1 MDLQERPDVQYHTVA
16 VDFLPASVI
25 GTGMRRIAAQLAAGG
40 CCCCLQWVA
49 LGAATAGWVPAV
61 LKAALPARQ
70 VGLCCWWVLL
80 AGCWLGAA

>member
-1 MDLQERPDVQYHTVA
+1 MRYHTVA

-40 CCCCLQWVA
+40 CCGCLQWVA
-49 LGAATAGWVPAV
+49 LGAATAGGVPAV
-61 LKAALPARQ
+61 LKASLLPNGGNCADG
-70 VGLCCWWVLL
+70 VPA